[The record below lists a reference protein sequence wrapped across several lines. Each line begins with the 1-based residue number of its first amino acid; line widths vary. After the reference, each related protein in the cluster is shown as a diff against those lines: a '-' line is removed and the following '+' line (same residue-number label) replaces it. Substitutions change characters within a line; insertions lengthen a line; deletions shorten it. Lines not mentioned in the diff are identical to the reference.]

1 MADRVLQI
9 SDGFWNVRGSF
20 KIGGVVDIGTHA
32 SLVRRANG
40 KFVWLDAY
48 TLTGDTA
55 REVDALTDGGSSIEA
70 ILNLHP
76 FHTVHVRRA
85 HERYPDAKLF
95 GTARHVS
102 KYPELPWEPMRTE
115 DAECHA
121 LFEEDFAFSVPRGV
135 DFISRNENIHFS
147 SVLALHKAS
156 NTLHVDDT
164 LMCIKLPKLLGG
176 THRVSFHPTLAKAL
190 ERRAGATAD
199 FRAWANGLCDQWKGA
214 AHLCAAH
221 TAALTPGRNGGEPI
235 HVRIQRALK
244 KADKTLRAH
253 EAKHG

>member
-55 REVDALTDGGSSIEA
+55 REIDALTDGGSAIEA

-85 HERYPDAKLF
+85 HERYPHAKLY
-95 GTARHVS
+95 GTARHQS
-102 KYPELPWEPMRTE
+102 KYPELPWESPRTE

-135 DFISRNENIHFS
+135 DFISHNENIHFS
-147 SVLALHKAS
+147 SVLAMHKPS

-176 THRVSFHPTLAKAL
+176 AHRVSFHPTLAKAL
-190 ERRAGATAD
+190 ERRAGACAD
-199 FRAWANGLCDQWKGA
+199 FRAWAKELCDQWEGA

-235 HVRIQRALK
+235 RVRIERALQ